1 MLRNSLRLT
10 ALCAGLL
17 LGANALALDLGSLSQ
32 SDAAGGLKEP

>member
-17 LGANALALDLGSLSQ
+17 LGANAMALSLAACPRATPP
-32 SDAAGGLKEP
+32 AASRML